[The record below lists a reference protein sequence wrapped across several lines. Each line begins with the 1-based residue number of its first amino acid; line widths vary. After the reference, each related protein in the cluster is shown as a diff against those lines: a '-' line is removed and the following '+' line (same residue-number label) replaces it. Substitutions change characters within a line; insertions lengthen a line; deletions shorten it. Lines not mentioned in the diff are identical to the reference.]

1 MTAAAR
7 LPMPDSLAQAARTAR
22 PGEPLVLMFSV
33 PNCPWCL
40 IWRRNYLAP
49 MRRDEGLAA
58 FELDFTSRKPILGF
72 RDEPSSAYALARDL
86 GVRTSPTLAF
96 FDPSKATEA
105 APRVAGV
112 ASVDMMGDVLAE
124 ALKAARIAIRNA

>member
-7 LPMPDSLAQAARTAR
+7 LPMPDSLAQAARTVR

-49 MRRDEGLAA
+49 ML
-58 FELDFTSRKPILGF
+58 